1 MAIKNNKL
9 LPITLEL
16 AGVAIIGCGIGV
28 ELMMREA
35 IGAVIIT
42 SGSLIVTAGA
52 VIWGKFMRRR

>member
-1 MAIKNNKL
+1 MSTKL

-16 AGVAIIGCGIGV
+16 LGIAAIGCGIGV

-42 SGSLIVTAGA
+42 AGSCLVAIGS
-52 VIWGKFMRRR
+52 VIWGKFVRRR